1 MPPFP
6 RFFRL
11 AATAALA
18 AAAGGLGAWAATP
31 STVAPDEAGR
41 SKAAP
46 AALAFALVA
55 TRGGGDQAGYD
66 GVVEA
71 VRQTVI
77 ASQVSGAVVAID
89 VKAGDRVRPGQVLLR
104 LDARAA
110 EQTAAAGDAQVRAA
124 RALQEAATREFERQ
138 KLLFEQKYISRAA
151 LDQAEARYKAT
162 QAEAAAQLASAGAA
176 RTQSGFFVVRAPYA
190 GVVADVGVVLGDMAM
205 PGRALL
211 TVYDPAALRV
221 SAAIPASVVPRL
233 TNEATPQAEVP
244 GAGGRI
250 APVRMQ
256 LLPTLDPATHTRE
269 LRLDLPPGLPGLVP
283 GMFAR
288 AWLPLAEGVEPRL
301 MVPARSVLRRA
312 ELTAVYVIGADGRPL
327 LRQVRLGRAEGDQVE
342 VLSGLSAGERVALDP
357 QAATRFR

>member
-1 MPPFP
+1 MRTSF
-6 RFFRL
+6 RFSRR
-11 AATAALA
+11 AAAAVLA

-31 STVAPDEAGR
+31 STTPADEAGR
-41 SKAAP
+41 TKAAP
-46 AALAFALVA
+46 SALAFAVVA
-55 TRGGGDQAGYD
+55 TRGGAGLVAYD

-77 ASQVSGAVVAID
+77 AAQVAGAVVAID
-89 VKAGDRVRPGQVLLR
+89 VKEGDRVRAGQVLLR

-124 RALQEAATREFERQ
+124 RAMQEAATREFQRQ
-138 KLLFEQKYISRAA
+138 KLLFEQNYISRAA
-151 LDQAEARYKAT
+151 LDQAEAQYKAT
-162 QAEAAAQLASAGAA
+162 QAQAAAQLASAGAA
-176 RTQSGFFVVRAPYA
+176 RTQSGFYVVRAPYA
-190 GVVADVGVVLGDMAM
+190 GVVADVGVVLGEMAM

-211 TVYDPAALRV
+211 TVYDPSALRV
-221 SAAIPASVVPRL
+221 SAAIPSSVVPRL
-233 TNEATPQAEVP
+233 TKEAAPQAEVP

-250 APVRMQ
+250 TPTGVQ

-269 LRLDLPPGLPGLVP
+269 LRLDLPAGVNGFVP

-301 MVPARSVLRRA
+301 TIPARAVLRRA

-342 VLSGLSAGERVALDP
+342 VLSGLGAGERVALDP
-357 QAATRFR
+357 QAATRVR